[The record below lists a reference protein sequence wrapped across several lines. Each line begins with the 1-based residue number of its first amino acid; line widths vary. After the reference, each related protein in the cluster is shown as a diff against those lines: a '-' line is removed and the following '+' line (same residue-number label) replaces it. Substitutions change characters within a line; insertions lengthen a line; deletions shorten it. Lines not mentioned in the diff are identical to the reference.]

1 MQQCNIDILNRLE
14 VMEEPQF
21 DLHRLLAAAESE
33 SLSTSKTSLSGDEGT
48 SLLEEDEKEEQAFTE
63 KEEDIEKGGN
73 ALLHSQ
79 KENKKN
85 SLHFF
90 AWTIVNMLAT
100 IGIVGV
106 QSRM

>member
-1 MQQCNIDILNRLE
+1 MA
-14 VMEEPQF
+14 EEPQF

-33 SLSTSKTSLSGDEGT
+33 LLSTSETSLSGDEGT
-48 SLLEEDEKEEQAFTE
+48 SFLETDEKGEQDFIG
-63 KEEDIEKGGN
+63 KERDIEKGGN
-73 ALLHSQ
+73 SPLHSQ
-79 KENKKN
+79 KGNKKT

-90 AWTIVNMLAT
+90 AWTIVNTLAT

>member
-1 MQQCNIDILNRLE
+1 MA
-14 VMEEPQF
+14 EERQL

-33 SLSTSKTSLSGDEGT
+33 SLSTSETSLSGDEGT
-48 SLLEEDEKEEQAFTE
+48 SFLETDEKEEQAFTE
-63 KEEDIEKGGN
+63 KEGDVEKGGN
-73 ALLHSQ
+73 TPLHSQ
-79 KENKKN
+79 KKNKKN

-90 AWTIVNMLAT
+90 AWTIVNTLAT